1 MCVRVCV
8 RVPLTYA
15 KNTEY
20 AELLSVDLTGP
31 KGPGGTGG
39 VWGPSRP
46 QKHNLQISISKP
58 GNLYTHVF
66 RS

>member
-1 MCVRVCV
+1 MC
-8 RVPLTYA
+8 VPLTYA

-31 KGPGGTGG
+31 KGLWGLVIIPPGT
-39 VWGPSRP
+39 

-58 GNLYTHVF
+58 GNLYTHIFAPKVT
-66 RS
+66 SS